1 MVALLARL
9 IRSVIDTEVRLIDG
23 NLDRFER
30 DKNPHRFS
38 LEFSKEFL
46 SSFIKDI
53 KENTY
58 YELIDNLNQRLFIF
72 KFEGAVFFVGP
83 YLKRFLSETEITK
96 IGAQNLIPFS
106 LLESLKMQYFDLPV
120 RDSYHI
126 EQTLNSLINAI
137 DAKNEH
143 AYVYQKV
150 DHFKDNKE
158 RITKRQFQEGDL
170 AERAIYEKYEIEN
183 NLLYQVEHGR
193 VEEIKLGLENI
204 SSVFQEDYLTKF
216 YTANPQAAMA
226 SYRTLLRKSA
236 EKSGLPVPII
246 DRIISKH
253 TQIML
258 ASSPNEQ
265 FKCLGALALELTSEV
280 RDYLVNTKCESPL
293 IKDVCEYLFIHY
305 NQAINLEKLTVKF
318 SVSKFYLSHLF
329 KKETGKSIGAY
340 LEDIRMLRAKEL
352 LHDNAFSIS
361 EVASLVGFPDN
372 NYFTKAFKKKTGLTP
387 SKYRLNASK

>member
-9 IRSVIDTEVRLIDG
+9 IRGVIDTEVRVING
-23 NLDRFER
+23 NLAKFEK

-38 LEFSKEFL
+38 LEFSEEFL

-126 EQTLNSLINAI
+126 EQTLNSLISAI

-150 DHFKDNKE
+150 NHFKDNKE

-170 AERAIYEKYEIEN
+170 TERAIYEKYEIEN

-226 SYRTLLRKSA
+226 SYRTLLRKAA
-236 EKSGLPVPII
+236 EGSGLPVPII

-265 FKCLGALALELTSEV
+265 FKCLSALALELTSEV

-293 IKDVCEYLFIHY
+293 VKDVCEYLFIHY
-305 NQAINLEKLTVKF
+305 NQAINLEKLAEKF
-318 SVSKFYLSHLF
+318 SVSKFYLSHIF

-372 NYFTKAFKKKTGLTP
+372 NYFTKAFKKKAGLTP

>member
-9 IRSVIDTEVRLIDG
+9 IRGVIDTEVRVIDG
-23 NLDRFER
+23 NLAKFEK

-38 LEFSKEFL
+38 LEFSEEFL

-150 DHFKDNKE
+150 NHFKDNKE

-170 AERAIYEKYEIEN
+170 TERAIYEKYEIEN

-226 SYRTLLRKSA
+226 SYRTLLRKAA
-236 EKSGLPVPII
+236 EGSGLPVPII

-265 FKCLGALALELTSEV
+265 FKCLSALALELTSEV
-280 RDYLVNTKCESPL
+280 RDYLANTKCESPL
-293 IKDVCEYLFIHY
+293 VKDVCEYLFIHY
-305 NQAINLEKLTVKF
+305 NQAINLEKLAEKF
-318 SVSKFYLSHLF
+318 SVSKFYLSHIF

-372 NYFTKAFKKKTGLTP
+372 NYFTKAFKKKAGLTP